1 MSFPSWISRLSTC
14 WWDSVFSDQEDWL
27 SGTQW
32 GINRLPPGRRSSVLP
47 SSSAVMSA
55 IEVTEHNHFHA
66 GGDGE
71 GNPFEKYIYPFEN
84 LVFEGAGNRLL
95 AYCGAVRVSLFKLNE
110 QLSTFD
116 SETNIS

>member
-1 MSFPSWISRLSTC
+1 MGNQQTSSEKKKRPS
-14 WWDSVFSDQEDWL
+14 VPP
-27 SGTQW
+27 SG
-32 GINRLPPGRRSSVLP
+32 SVLP
-47 SSSAVMSA
+47 A

-95 AYCGAVRVSLFKLNE
+95 AYCGAVMVSVIKLYE
-110 QLSTFD
+110 LL
-116 SETNIS
+116 